1 MDLKPAV
8 GIDQIEFGMKQPEV
22 EDLLGHPQATFV
34 EDDDPDRLVLQYNRF
49 KTRLTFYGEE
59 EGRLGYIRCAD
70 PALTYTG
77 SALIGQSVNAVMQLF
92 EQVDDDEWDVESH
105 QFFDSYFCERLWL
118 VLNVEYGEVT
128 DVEIGVP
135 FKNEEQYD
143 WKR

>member
-1 MDLKPAV
+1 M
-8 GIDQIEFGMKQPEV
+8 
-22 EDLLGHPQATFV
+22 
-34 EDDDPDRLVLQYNRF
+34 
-49 KTRLTFYGEE
+49 
-59 EGRLGYIRCAD
+59 
-70 PALTYTG
+70 
-77 SALIGQSVNAVMQLF
+77 IGQSVNAVMQLF